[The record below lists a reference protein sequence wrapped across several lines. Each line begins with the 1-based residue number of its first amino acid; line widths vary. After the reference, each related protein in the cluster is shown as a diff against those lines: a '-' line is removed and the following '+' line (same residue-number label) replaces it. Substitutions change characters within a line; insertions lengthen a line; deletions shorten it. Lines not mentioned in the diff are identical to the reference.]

1 MSTSLV
7 LLLYDLPQPDEKR
20 WVPQAVDER
29 GQAHALPK
37 TSPLEL
43 LLALDGGSPK
53 DRGAASSEKNK
64 DFIINNY
71 YHKVIE
77 RSSLLSNAQ
86 ITPKLKHV

>member
-1 MSTSLV
+1 MSTGLV

-20 WVPQAVDER
+20 WVPRAVDER

-43 LLALDGGSPK
+43 LLALDGGAS
-53 DRGAASSEKNK
+53 SSEKNK